1 MKECY
6 AAFLIVRRNANLFI
20 NLLNMMLSTGKG
32 AELGLCCRVRR
43 PVTHNLLYCATGI
56 PELKTHKDVAY
67 LKETLFLDRSEEEA
81 LKAFKEEVRTWGCP
95 LGYAIMMLNFV

>member
-1 MKECY
+1 
-6 AAFLIVRRNANLFI
+6 
-20 NLLNMMLSTGKG
+20 MMLSTGKG

-81 LKAFKEEVRTWGCP
+81 LKAFKEEVRTWEWS
-95 LGYAIMMLNFV
+95 LLSIMMLCILSDIPLFSFSRLPRRGRTLTLCV